1 MNEEIQRI
9 KSSRSKVQ
17 PKDTIEEHE
26 FASPVALQTTELTK
40 RLFIQYWR
48 DPSYLYGK
56 LFTSVIIGIFNG
68 FTFWQLGNSIA
79 DMQDRM
85 FTSFLIL
92 LIPPTIVNA
101 VVPKFYQNRALW
113 EARELPSRIYGWV
126 AFCTANVV
134 AEIPIAILGATI
146 YWALWY
152 WPTGLPGDSSTS
164 GYVFLMTMLFVRL
177 SSPLPRPLLPTT
189 EVEANE
195 LHSSYSKPPG
205 ANGSAPSP
213 PPSP

>member
-1 MNEEIQRI
+1 M
-9 KSSRSKVQ
+9 
-17 PKDTIEEHE
+17 
-26 FASPVALQTTELTK
+26 A
-40 RLFIQYWR
+40 
-48 DPSYLYGK
+48 K
-56 LFTSVIIGIFNG
+56 LFTSVIVGIFNG
-68 FTFWQLGNSIA
+68 FTFWQLGYSAA

-134 AEIPIAILGATI
+134 AEIPIAIVGATI

-152 WPTGLPGDSSTS
+152 WPTGLPTNSSTS
-164 GYVFLMTMLFVRL
+164 GYVYLMTMLFFLFQASWGQICILRAHIPFHRR
-177 SSPLPRPLLPTT
+177 SCELLQK
-189 EVEANE
+189 
-195 LHSSYSKPPG
+195 HYSRDSI
-205 ANGSAPSP
+205 GSKCALQLGRRVLQFFFPFK
-213 PPSP
+213 